1 MSIGFNWFKDYQL
14 YLFDEYY
21 EEYALE
27 YLDGDSTSHSAG
39 NIIKVQDLLEKYGG
53 IRIPSIR
60 TYDVDEN
67 YELDLINPKLM
78 SDVCERILNGSE
90 VDEVDM
96 RDRIEWFKKLSD
108 DGYYLTYD
116 CNY

>member
-1 MSIGFNWFKDYQL
+1 MSIGFNWFKDYQF

-21 EEYALE
+21 GEYALE

-39 NIIKVQDLLEKYGG
+39 NIIKVQDLLEKYGS
-53 IRIPSIR
+53 IRIPSVCR
-60 TYDVDEN
+60 HWDTSDYKL
-67 YELDLINPKLM
+67 ELIEPNKM
-78 SDVCERILNGSE
+78 SDICAKILDDTE

-96 RDRIEWFKKLSD
+96 RDRIKWFKKLSD